1 MTEKVDKDVQVD
13 DSNLPLISFEI
24 EEYKN
29 KRKNMESLLEKMMQV
44 SITVQKFMDETDDE
58 LRLAEDM
65 KKSRLD
71 RQVFKQ
77 RNIDLREETEYM
89 KEYIKLKEEKDELEL
104 HIMELDMKKQH
115 RVTNLEN
122 RYLINMNQCQMFQS
136 YPQQPQQ
143 LQQPLQIQ
151 QPQQMQQLQ
160 QIQPATISTT
170 APPPPALPPPPP
182 QAGTVKKTEA
192 VIAPPATHNTVKPTN
207 INDELK
213 TLLQNKFKN
222 ANPDN

>member
-13 DSNLPLISFEI
+13 DSNFPLINFEI

-29 KRKNMESLLEKMMQV
+29 KRKNMESLLEKMRQV
-44 SITVQKFMDETDDE
+44 SITVGKFMDETDDE

-71 RQVFKQ
+71 RQVYKQ

-115 RVTNLEN
+115 RVSNLEN
-122 RYLINMNQCQMFQS
+122 RYLINISQCQMFQS
-136 YPQQPQQ
+136 HPQQQQQLHQYQQPQ
-143 LQQPLQIQ
+143 LQ
-151 QPQQMQQLQ
+151 Q
-160 QIQPATISTT
+160 QIQPAQISTT
-170 APPPPALPPPPP
+170 APPPPPPP
-182 QAGTVKKTEA
+182 GMSSKKAEA

-213 TLLQNKFKN
+213 TLLHNKFKN

>member
-1 MTEKVDKDVQVD
+1 MSEKVDKDVQVD

-89 KEYIKLKEEKDELEL
+89 
-104 HIMELDMKKQH
+104 
-115 RVTNLEN
+115 
-122 RYLINMNQCQMFQS
+122 
-136 YPQQPQQ
+136 
-143 LQQPLQIQ
+143 
-151 QPQQMQQLQ
+151 
-160 QIQPATISTT
+160 
-170 APPPPALPPPPP
+170 
-182 QAGTVKKTEA
+182 
-192 VIAPPATHNTVKPTN
+192 
-207 INDELK
+207 
-213 TLLQNKFKN
+213 
-222 ANPDN
+222 